1 MAISAQ
7 AATLFDGGRTVHFK
21 LKVPIKL
28 QPNSLCN
35 FQANS
40 ATGEIVRRASLFV
53 IDEYTMGDKRVYETI
68 DRTFREIMK
77 NDLPYGGKIFLH
89 SGDWVSIYFNEIF

>member
-28 QPNSLCN
+28 GPQTLCN
-35 FQANS
+35 FQERS
-40 ATGEIVRRASLFV
+40 ATAELVRRSSLFI
-53 IDEYTMGDKRVYETI
+53 IDEYTLGDKRVFETI
-68 DRTFREIMK
+68 DRSFRELLQ
-77 NDLPYGGKIFLH
+77 NDQPYGGKIFLH
-89 SGDWVSIYFNEIF
+89 SGDWVSN